1 LVLNHTE
8 HEQCRVAFPVDT
20 GLERKGKEIRHR
32 KQEQDECWE
41 LCENLVRNP
50 KVYTPLCPAK
60 SEGCQTACSYRNSS
74 KTAGNVTSEAV
85 DWWFPDAVNTSTDYL
100 WIDMEWPEPVSD
112 PPVTRPHP
120 IVYALLMREKNDAW
134 QLIGQTMKRIYS
146 MKHSKARFVPEF
158 LIQAIDAQGVIAET
172 VFYIPEMIFKEVI
185 VPVPDV
191 GGLMDGGTA
200 VSIRNHNAVNLTYQ
214 LHFQDKNGDGLT
226 AKLTW
231 EHPQEVVAA
240 SGSGKVAYNIVYIRY
255 MCGVYEDLPKCPYP
269 DDLYSSEVFVDRDE
283 KPEYT
288 ITQLLYNTGYNVL
301 VVLDGDNQELV
312 DIVLNTPR
320 CHNPTKDFQQCRDP
334 DVTEKPDSEPGYV
347 VVNISWNFISDPNV
361 VNFSVKIVCEDDTG
375 YSVTRE
381 TVSGT
386 THVVAKLQDNTVYEA
401 VVDVFNPARGG
412 EVEFAE
418 GFVDSGQ
425 DYMYLDESQQRKHFN
440 TSELQLAAQE
450 VPQAVMMQRQNMRA
464 VNGVIIGVT
473 CVGVLVV
480 VGLIVLFLYRKR
492 QSFRGIIIPKT
503 TVAKS
508 NSYKSSVGGKADY
521 SNQLMVFSDEWE
533 LDPRQLKFS
542 TPLGQGAFGKV
553 VTGYCA
559 DQKVAIKLVK
569 ESLFLSEPLAFDFP
583 RQAAGASGCEEQVD
597 II

>member
-1 LVLNHTE
+1 
-8 HEQCRVAFPVDT
+8 
-20 GLERKGKEIRHR
+20 
-32 KQEQDECWE
+32 
-41 LCENLVRNP
+41 
-50 KVYTPLCPAK
+50 
-60 SEGCQTACSYRNSS
+60 
-74 KTAGNVTSEAV
+74 
-85 DWWFPDAVNTSTDYL
+85 
-100 WIDMEWPEPVSD
+100 
-112 PPVTRPHP
+112 
-120 IVYALLMREKNDAW
+120 
-134 QLIGQTMKRIYS
+134 
-146 MKHSKARFVPEF
+146 
-158 LIQAIDAQGVIAET
+158 
-172 VFYIPEMIFKEVI
+172 
-185 VPVPDV
+185 
-191 GGLMDGGTA
+191 MDGGTA

-214 LHFQDKNGDGLT
+214 LHFQDKNADGLT

-240 SGSGKVAYNIVYIRY
+240 SGSGKVGLQHRVH
-255 MCGVYEDLPKCPYP
+255 P
-269 DDLYSSEVFVDRDE
+269 
-283 KPEYT
+283 PEYT

-334 DVTEKPDSEPGYV
+334 DVTEKPDVTTEPTQAPLSELVRDVTVRLLPYKSEPGYV

-381 TVSGT
+381 T
-386 THVVAKLQDNTVYEA
+386 
-401 VVDVFNPARGG
+401 VDVFNPARGG

-569 ESLFLSEPLAFDFP
+569 EGAPVSYKEDLVAEINLMKRLGTHPNIVCLIGACTISEPIALVMEYVPYGNLQNFLK
-583 RQAAGASGCEEQVD
+583 
-597 II
+597 